1 MHTDLD
7 GAVHIACLVADFDW
21 TWAMEDVQRF
31 SDAAGWTVVGQLP
44 REHGADLRTGLDLQ
58 DTYARAIYGRA
69 FLEREGFPD
78 QLVTEILVPVTD
90 WMKDTTPE
98 RHRSLTNAFAE
109 LSDRLVAALGRPTKP
124 RPGVLPE
131 VRWTL
136 STAVL
141 TLRMNDQ
148 SVELR
153 IVNPVHQ
160 QWWDSWVAHDDEDE
174 PVADT
179 ADEDLEALPDRPR
192 SWPEFSSAL
201 TLTLNRLRS
210 DEQLVLTMG
219 QEGIAQFEMDWFKIG
234 CFVRAGMSG
243 GAVQPIPH
251 ADRAV
256 MTANNWHAGAGPN
269 EGWWERT
276 MRWPARYEEF
286 EAAAD
291 AVSLALRDII
301 GIGSPTDLQVTGW
314 NNASDYS
321 YPDITAFG
329 VHR

>member
-1 MHTDLD
+1 MGRSRAATP
-7 GAVHIACLVADFDW
+7 GAWSRPLN
-21 TWAMEDVQRF
+21 
-31 SDAAGWTVVGQLP
+31 
-44 REHGADLRTGLDLQ
+44 GARPSRHLRTGHLRSSISRARRLPRPVGHGDTRPCNRLD
-58 DTYARAIYGRA
+58 
-69 FLEREGFPD
+69 
-78 QLVTEILVPVTD
+78 
-90 WMKDTTPE
+90 E
-98 RHRSLTNAFAE
+98 RHDA
-109 LSDRLVAALGRPTKP
+109 G
-124 RPGVLPE
+124 
-131 VRWTL
+131 
-136 STAVL
+136 TA
-141 TLRMNDQ
+141 
-148 SVELR
+148 
-153 IVNPVHQ
+153 PVI
-160 QWWDSWVAHDDEDE
+160 
-174 PVADT
+174 DT

-192 SWPEFSSAL
+192 SWPQFSSAL
-201 TLTLNRLRS
+201 ALTLNRLRS

-219 QEGIAQFEMDWFKIG
+219 QEGIAQFEMDWFEIG

-256 MTANNWHAGAGPN
+256 MTANNWHAGLGPN

-291 AVSLALRDII
+291 TVSHALRDII

-329 VHR
+329 VRR